1 MSIEMDNQDVS
12 GFAGDTFEGTRSEQP
27 AQSGAVG
34 SPPSADARPDDQ
46 SDAAEEV
53 SLDFEYDE
61 DVPGFETSAS
71 NCLNRA
77 LQIARSPN
85 HMSLSADH
93 LMLAL
98 AMDPSARRLLERV
111 GDLVQL
117 REAATQRLGRMH
129 SRFTTGDSF
138 PWQTSDLVDI
148 RKAAREAASERE
160 QLVAISDLINAFPK
174 ANGRLTY
181 GSGDGAKAVVL
192 MERIEQGLVPRV
204 AEAMTRIE
212 AEVQEATRRYQS
224 VQSLLQ
230 DLNSR
235 QSAAAEQRQIEL
247 MEQIRRQ
254 VREAADVQLGAVLRE
269 FGERLEAKFTELNL
283 PAKPIEPEPEPQR
296 YETAPPV
303 HKPRP
308 SYWSWLAL

>member
-12 GFAGDTFEGTRSEQP
+12 GFAGDAFEGTRSEQP
-27 AQSGAVG
+27 AQSGAVS

-77 LQIARSPN
+77 LQIARSLN

-111 GDLVQL
+111 GDIVQL

-129 SRFTTGDSF
+129 CRFTTGDSF
-138 PWQTSDLVDI
+138 PSQTSDLVDI

-181 GSGDGAKAVVL
+181 GSGDGSKAVVL
-192 MERIEQGLVPRV
+192 MERIEQGLVPRSRGHDKNRSGGAGGHPPLPV
-204 AEAMTRIE
+204 RPVPSAGPKLEAVRC
-212 AEVQEATRRYQS
+212 RR
-224 VQSLLQ
+224 
-230 DLNSR
+230 
-235 QSAAAEQRQIEL
+235 AAADRTDGANSPAGARSGRCPA
-247 MEQIRRQ
+247 RRRAAG
-254 VREAADVQLGAVLRE
+254 VRREA
-269 FGERLEAKFTELNL
+269 
-283 PAKPIEPEPEPQR
+283 
-296 YETAPPV
+296 
-303 HKPRP
+303 
-308 SYWSWLAL
+308 

>member
-12 GFAGDTFEGTRSEQP
+12 GFAGDAFEGTRSEQP

-77 LQIARSPN
+77 LQIARSLN

-111 GDLVQL
+111 DIVQL
-117 REAATQRLGRMH
+117 R
-129 SRFTTGDSF
+129 
-138 PWQTSDLVDI
+138 
-148 RKAAREAASERE
+148 
-160 QLVAISDLINAFPK
+160 
-174 ANGRLTY
+174 
-181 GSGDGAKAVVL
+181 
-192 MERIEQGLVPRV
+192 
-204 AEAMTRIE
+204 
-212 AEVQEATRRYQS
+212 
-224 VQSLLQ
+224 
-230 DLNSR
+230 
-235 QSAAAEQRQIEL
+235 
-247 MEQIRRQ
+247 
-254 VREAADVQLGAVLRE
+254 
-269 FGERLEAKFTELNL
+269 
-283 PAKPIEPEPEPQR
+283 
-296 YETAPPV
+296 
-303 HKPRP
+303 
-308 SYWSWLAL
+308 